1 MLVKIKIK
9 LNNTNEV
16 ILNIKYKMIQTSE
29 YKYIEYKND
38 EVVITHDVLE
48 EYEEE
53 TSNENLTYEMYK
65 NKIMHMVL
73 APRNIGID
81 KLGDY
86 QLIDLNDIHIFKN
99 DK

>member
-1 MLVKIKIK
+1 
-9 LNNTNEV
+9 
-16 ILNIKYKMIQTSE
+16 
-29 YKYIEYKND
+29 
-38 EVVITHDVLE
+38 
-48 EYEEE
+48 
-53 TSNENLTYEMYK
+53 
-65 NKIMHMVL
+65 MVL